1 MARRLHTKLLL
12 AATAAA
18 ATTALVLPGAAA
30 AAPSQQSVPDRHVS
44 YHQWKGTRGLQHGE
58 TDGTRVLGNRLRLG
72 KHAEPFSYTDP
83 FGDAGARTYDS
94 GTWTSP
100 VHQLGFGAT
109 EAVASWNARTPTGT
123 WVQIQMRGRR
133 ANHPGWTKWYIM
145 GRWASGDDYAH
156 GDIHRTSVPSQGDDD
171 GYIAIDTYKASDGTS
186 IDAYQLKVTLLRPK
200 GTNATPRLSK
210 IGLMASRLPGTET
223 VPTSK
228 FTLGKRVALDVP
240 EFSQDEHVGHYPQY
254 DNGGEAWC
262 SPTSTTM
269 DVYSWNRRVP
279 QAKLRWVEPKPHVDP
294 QVDYAARYT
303 FDYNYDGAGNWP
315 FNAAY
320 AAEFPHMESFVTR
333 LRSLAEAEQ
342 FIKAG
347 IPLVISVSFDAE
359 DMDGAGYSTNGHLFV
374 ITGFTAD
381 GDVIINDPATAH
393 DASVTRVYRRDQ
405 VENAWVPHSGGIA
418 YVIHPAN
425 VPLPPNV
432 SDEHNW

>member
-1 MARRLHTKLLL
+1 MARRLRTKLLV

-18 ATTALVLPGAAA
+18 TATALVLPGAAA
-30 AAPSQQSVPDRHVS
+30 AAPSQQATKDRHVS
-44 YHQWKGTRGLQHGE
+44 YHQWKGWRGLHQGR
-58 TDGTRVLGNRLRLG
+58 TDGTRVLGRRLWLG
-72 KHAEPFSYTDP
+72 RHTEPFSYDDP
-83 FGDAGARTYDS
+83 FEDGGARTYDS

-100 VHQLGFGAT
+100 VQRLGFGAT

-123 WVQIQMRGRR
+123 WVQVQMRGHRSDD
-133 ANHPGWTKWYIM
+133 PGWTKWYVM

-156 GDIHRTSVPSQGDDD
+156 GDIHRTSVPDQGDDD
-171 GYIAIDTYKASDGTS
+171 GSIAVDTFQAADGTS
-186 IDAYQLKVTLLRPK
+186 IDAYQLKVTLLRAK
-200 GTNATPRLSK
+200 GTHATPRLSK
-210 IGLMASRLPGTET
+210 VGLMASRVPDTET
-223 VPTSK
+223 VPTSG

-240 EFSQDEHVGHYPQY
+240 EFSQDEHVGHYPKY
-254 DNGGEAWC
+254 DGGGEAWC

-269 DVYSWNRRVP
+269 DVYYWHRRVP
-279 QAKLRWVEPKPHVDP
+279 ASELRWVKPKPHVDP

-347 IPLVISVSFDAE
+347 IPLVVSVSFDAD

-381 GDVIINDPATAH
+381 GNVIINDPATAH

-405 VENAWVPHSGGIA
+405 VENAWMHSGGIA

-425 VPLPPNV
+425 VALPPNV